1 LVGDNT
7 RASGEMVDQRRRK
20 GKDAECKPQEYLRQV
35 SSQMLQGGGLKGWNA
50 FGAPG
55 GPHLRSTTSMD
66 SLPGCDDDLL
76 VNAPGLM
83 GLDPGK
89 DALLFGQSRDA
100 WSWDLDAD
108 REQEEIYGLPSS
120 CGFPPF
126 VEPTPGACLGAYP
139 GPDACGGVSPFNRV
153 YGMPMEECKP
163 DVGGCCDG
171 DSMSVDI
178 KVEGMELD
186 GMQSPSACLP
196 YEILTREQRAEVR
209 EARRGPVP
217 RVDITAMAQ
226 AQRVAGRSKGVTM
239 CLRTLLRQLLAGT
252 GWIMD
257 SSISKDH
264 ATHLIRQLVGS
275 ELDVLL
281 EVQLTPRRAEVMSSE
296 DKELHYSKIL
306 GELVTRYVGQQV
318 TLKQAQ
324 DLIKR
329 DKGPY
334 HLTQEFIDMLQGK
347 EWPPCMLPE
356 KELRRFGCYRQ
367 GEASKRSRH
376 D

>member
-1 LVGDNT
+1 
-7 RASGEMVDQRRRK
+7 MVDQRRRR
-20 GKDAECKPQEYLRQV
+20 GKDAERKQQEFLRQV
-35 SSQMLQGGGLKGWNA
+35 SSQMLQGGGLKAWGS
-50 FGAPG
+50 FGGPG
-55 GPHLRSTTSMD
+55 GPGPRGSVD
-66 SLPGCDDDLL
+66 SLPACDDDL
-76 VNAPGLM
+76 VYAPGMM

-89 DALLFGQSRDA
+89 DALLLGQSGDA
-100 WSWDLDAD
+100 WGGDLDAD
-108 REQEEIYGLPSS
+108 HDQELIFGLPSPS
-120 CGFPPF
+120 GFPPF
-126 VEPTPGACLGAYP
+126 AEPAPGACLGCYTVP
-139 GPDACGGVSPFNRV
+139 EVCGGLSPFDGV

-163 DVGGCCDG
+163 DVGAAEGDG
-171 DSMSVDI
+171 MSVDV

-186 GMQSPSACLP
+186 GALSPSGCLP

-217 RVDITAMAQ
+217 GVDVAAMAQ

-264 ATHLIRQLVGS
+264 ATHLIRQLVGP

-281 EVQLTPRRAEVMSSE
+281 EVQLTPRRAEAMASE

-334 HLTQEFIDMLQGK
+334 HLTQDFIDMLRGK

-367 GEASKRSRH
+367 GEASKRTRH